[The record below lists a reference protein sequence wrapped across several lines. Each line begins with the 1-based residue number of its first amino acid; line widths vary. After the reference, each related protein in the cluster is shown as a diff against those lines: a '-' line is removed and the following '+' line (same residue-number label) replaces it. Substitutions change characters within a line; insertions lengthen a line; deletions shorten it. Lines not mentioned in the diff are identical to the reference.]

1 MLGVKADFTIFF
13 INMALLAQADF
24 LETDFIGLLEGIKEN
39 AVPLPAFLDIP
50 EDKACTI
57 AATDHLFSD

>member
-1 MLGVKADFTIFF
+1 VLHDFLYKYGV
-13 INMALLAQADF
+13 LAQADF
-24 LETDFIGLLEGIKEN
+24 VETDFIGLLKGIKEN

-50 EDKACTI
+50 EEKACTI

>member
-1 MLGVKADFTIFF
+1 V
-13 INMALLAQADF
+13 
-24 LETDFIGLLEGIKEN
+24 ETDFIGLLKGIKEN

-50 EDKACTI
+50 AEKVCTI

>member
-1 MLGVKADFTIFF
+1 V
-13 INMALLAQADF
+13 
-24 LETDFIGLLEGIKEN
+24 ETDFIGLLKGIKEN

-50 EDKACTI
+50 EEKACTI

>member
-1 MLGVKADFTIFF
+1 
-13 INMALLAQADF
+13 

-39 AVPLPAFLDIP
+39 AVPLPVFLDIP